1 MTERDEGEGVKQ
13 AGTGQREHHW
23 DAMRALLMVLG
34 IPYHVA
40 LAYQIGDGTGQ
51 AWIVNAHE
59 SARGFAS
66 FAHFIHLFRMPAF
79 FIVAGYFASLLL
91 ARRKPMLWLR
101 GRFQRLGIPFLACLL
116 LLNPLLNLACEL
128 SNFAL
133 GPAFASLLHNSATS
147 GGYWIR
153 HLWFLIV
160 LLYFCTAVALLFNF
174 APHLRGK
181 MLPRR
186 FDRWCARHFMLFML
200 VLASLVGM
208 WEAVSV
214 EAFYA
219 AGLATNGP
227 QQIMRLDQALIYAPW
242 FLIGCVAAR
251 APLLRKRLY
260 RFSMPITLA
269 AIAFTVASLAFGDHL
284 GPMAGRFLD
293 ALAAL
298 ALAQVLIALCSHVV
312 RRANPVTD
320 RLVDVSFA
328 IYLVHL
334 PIITWLVVAAR
345 PLAMPVAMK
354 SPLVMMTTFILS
366 WFAALLIARVPVLRL
381 LFDGRKPLPETGA
394 PAPDVAIPPSPAL
407 CRDRRSGLRPSLP

>member
-1 MTERDEGEGVKQ
+1 MTEQDEGEGVKRT
-13 AGTGQREHHW
+13 GTGQREHHW

-40 LAYQIGDGTGQ
+40 LAYQIGDGSGQ

-59 SARGFAS
+59 GATGFAS
-66 FAHFIHLFRMPAF
+66 FARFIHLFRMPAF

-91 ARRKPMLWLR
+91 ARRAPMFWLR

-133 GPAFASLLHNSATS
+133 GPAIVSLLHNSATS

-160 LLYFCTAVALLFNF
+160 LLYFCMAVALLFNF
-174 APHLRGK
+174 APQLRGK
-181 MLPRR
+181 MVSQR
-186 FDRWCARHFMLFML
+186 FDRWCAHHFILFML
-200 VLASLVGM
+200 AMAGLVGM
-208 WEAVSV
+208 WEAVSI

-227 QQIMRLDQALIYAPW
+227 QQIMRLDEVLIYAPW
-242 FLIGCVAAR
+242 FLIGCVVAR
-251 APLLRKRLY
+251 TPLVRERLY
-260 RFSMPITLA
+260 GFSMPVTLA
-269 AIAFTVASLAFGDHL
+269 AIALTVTSLVLGDRL
-284 GPMAGRFLD
+284 GSMTVRCLD
-293 ALAAL
+293 AIAAL
-298 ALAQVLIALCSHVV
+298 ALAQLLIALCSHFA

-320 RLVDVSFA
+320 KLVDASFA

-334 PIITWLVVAAR
+334 PIITWLVVVVR
-345 PLAMPVAMK
+345 PIAMPVAMK
-354 SPLVMMTTFILS
+354 ALLVMMATFILS
-366 WFAALLIARVPVLRL
+366 WLAALLIARVPVLRL

-394 PAPDVAIPPSPAL
+394 PVPDVAIPPSPAL